1 MELVLTNKQK
11 TNQFSHI
18 FKNLKNISSDVEM
31 HVKQGGIYIQ
41 GMDSGHVCLFEL
53 ELKSYWFDEYKFNDK
68 PLRLGIHCE
77 LMHKI
82 INCKEEHQTIS
93 LKTTTGDKLFVTL
106 SPREGQNGITKQ
118 FELPL
123 IDIDS
128 ELLEVPDVDYDADIE
143 IVSHD
148 LSNLISQLSLFGRDL
163 SISCSDKIVFKG
175 SGELGTMSAI
185 MEEDQICLY
194 AIAEDTEID
203 LTYNMD
209 YLSKMVSFSKL
220 NAVTKLHFGKE
231 FPMKLQYDL
240 DFIMDQEDDDEDK
253 ESENYIRFF
262 LAPKIEDS

>member
-18 FKNLKNISSDVEM
+18 FKNLKNISSNVEM

-41 GMDSGHVCLFEL
+41 GMDSGHICLFEL
-53 ELKSYWFDEYKFNDK
+53 ELKSYWFDEFNFNNK
-68 PLRLGIHCE
+68 PITLGINCE

-82 INCKEEHQTIS
+82 INCKEEHQNIR
-93 LKTTTGDKLFVTL
+93 LKTTNGEKLFVTL
-106 SPREGQNGITKQ
+106 SPREGQNGITKK

-123 IDIDS
+123 IDIECD
-128 ELLEVPDVDYDADIE
+128 LLEVPNVDYDADIE
-143 IVSHD
+143 IVSQE

-163 SISCSDKIVFKG
+163 NVNCGENIVFKG

-194 AIAEDTEID
+194 AIAEESEID

-209 YLSKMVSFSKL
+209 YLCKMVSFSKL

-231 FPMKLQYDL
+231 YPMKLQYDL
-240 DFIMDQEDDDEDK
+240 DFVMDQEDDEEE
-253 ESENYIRFF
+253 ESQNYIRFF